1 MSLEVVLQRF
11 QPVAHAPTLSQ
22 CQQYVA
28 ATLLHAD
35 QDIKEGEITIR
46 IIDKTESAHLNK
58 TYRHKEGPT
67 NVLSFDYDA
76 TDHAFTGDLAI
87 CADVVEQ
94 EALAQHKSLDAH
106 WAHMIIHGT
115 LHLLGYDH
123 ESDTDA
129 DVMEALEIKIM
140 AALNLSAPY

>member
-11 QPVAHAPTLSQ
+11 QPVTHAPTLKQ
-22 CQQYVA
+22 CQQYIA
-28 ATLLHAD
+28 ATLLYANK
-35 QDIKEGEITIR
+35 DISEGEITIR
-46 IIDKTESAHLNK
+46 IIDQAESAHLNK

-67 NVLSFDYDA
+67 NVLSFDYDV
-76 TDHAFTGDLAI
+76 TDHTFTGDLAI

-94 EALAQHKSLDAH
+94 EATIQHKSLESH

-123 ESDTDA
+123 ETDSDA
-129 DVMEALEIKIM
+129 DVMETLEIQIM
-140 AALNLSAPY
+140 AGLGFLSPY